1 MANIHNDRNNNN
13 NNNYYN
19 AVNFAVHLQNTLY
32 QTPLPPHCSLLLR
45 NQNIDERSVIIEFV
59 HPHSDHTGHVVLT
72 KPNGN
77 EYGFKM
83 MCSIDRYNGY
93 FIEMTVNSL
102 PEVLVVIAFSQ
113 HLLQYQPEQDRLEFV
128 RIPNHLLDH
137 WCVPA
142 NLRQRNLENIGA
154 PNEDPHVGF

>member
-1 MANIHNDRNNNN
+1 MADIHHDRNNNN
-13 NNNYYN
+13 N
-19 AVNFAVHLQNTLY
+19 AVNFAIHLQNTLN
-32 QTPLPPHCSLLLR
+32 QTPLPPHCTLLLR

-77 EYGFKM
+77 EYGFQM

-113 HLLQYQPEQDRLEFV
+113 HLLQYQPDQDLLDFV
-128 RIPNHLLDH
+128 RVPNHLLDH
-137 WCVPA
+137 LCVSE
-142 NLRQRNLENIGA
+142 NLRERNLQPA
-154 PNEDPHVGF
+154 PFF